1 VKISQQPY
9 RLFLFAGLFFL
20 MASFLVSEKLTM
32 DVHLHDT
39 YFVLTYSVVFLC
51 FAFLAI
57 VIWAFYQLTNRLRY
71 SKKLTWAHVML
82 TIAAVLMFI
91 GVIFWSNDSTAP
103 KQYFDISS
111 FELFHWYRGSILCG
125 AIAVFIFVVGQLL
138 WLVNI
143 IRGTMKRAASANMIN

>member
-20 MASFLVSEKLTM
+20 LASFLVSEKLTM

-39 YFVLTYSVVFLC
+39 YFVLTYSVVFSC
-51 FAFLAI
+51 FAFLAL
-57 VIWAFYQLTNRLRY
+57 VLWAFYQLTNRLLY

-103 KQYFDISS
+103 KQYFDFSS
-111 FELFHWYRGSILCG
+111 FELFHWYSGSILCG
-125 AIAVFIFVVGQLL
+125 AIAVSVFMLSQLL
-138 WLVNI
+138 LLTNVIAGLI
-143 IRGTMKRAASANMIN
+143 IKKTIKPI